1 MGFSM
6 LNERENSDQSPRR
19 SYRRGTNSVDAKLAQ
34 SALPGYNVSGAAI
47 HKATRGLGRSFL
59 GHACS

>member
-6 LNERENSDQSPRR
+6 LNERENSDQLPRR
-19 SYRRGTNSVDAKLAQ
+19 SYRRETNSVDAKLAQ
-34 SALPGYNVSGAAI
+34 DALPGYNGSGAAI